1 MATAL
6 GSLKTPGTEIPI
18 QNDSGGIERGTVGH
32 DGSVLVGG
40 KVIYPSK

>member
-6 GSLKTPGTEIPI
+6 GSLKTPGT
-18 QNDSGGIERGTVGH
+18 QVSVQTDSGGIVTATVGH
-32 DGSVLVGG
+32 DGSVLAGG